1 MKYYTKD
8 QNENW
13 FEAQNVADLQNSHHL
28 EQKNLWSFV
37 NRSIATIQ
45 PSDKALTYQMQSLVE
60 LMELLCPEQEC
71 Q

>member
-1 MKYYTKD
+1 MKYSTKD

-13 FEAQNVADLQNSHHL
+13 FEAQNVADLQIAIIG
-28 EQKNLWSFV
+28 EKKNLWSFV

-60 LMELLCPEQEC
+60 LMEL
-71 Q
+71 